1 MIGKTITLDN
11 EDKYLVI
18 LENNVDNKYF
28 LIGVKVVLD
37 KYTNEFKLFLEKKKD
52 EDILLEEIH
61 DEELL
66 RTLVNSYILDNLN

>member
-11 EDKYLVI
+11 EEKYLVI
-18 LENNVDNKYF
+18 LDNNVDNKHF

-52 EDILLEEIH
+52 DDILLEEIQ

-66 RTLVNSYILDNLN
+66 KTLVNSYILDNLN